1 MESIDISYWLA
12 SRGGNQNHERSDRT
26 QQALRSSTHKI
37 LLADQMPDLILEND
51 FWEFSVATYSAPG
64 VADECIALQDRFG
77 VDVNIVLF
85 SAWLGWSRK
94 VRLMPQDVETI
105 DSIVA
110 SWREGV
116 VKPLRAARR
125 SIAAN
130 SQYAFGELRTQIK
143 CIELEAER
151 IEQAMLF
158 AYAKRQ
164 WSYDEDAQLATLI
177 RSNLEA
183 VLNIVG
189 YCPAI
194 CEELPFTHL
203 YEAILALRVAGA
215 TP

>member
-12 SRGGNQNHERSDRT
+12 TRGRNQNRECSDRPL
-26 QQALRSSTHKI
+26 QALRSSAHEI
-37 LLADQMPDLILEND
+37 FLADQMSDLILEND

-64 VADECIALQDRFG
+64 VADECIALQDRYG

-85 SAWLGWSRK
+85 SAWLGRSRK
-94 VRLMPQDVETI
+94 VRLMPQDVEAI

-125 SIAAN
+125 SIAAD
-130 SQYAFGELRTQIK
+130 SQYAFGELRTHIK

-158 AYAKRQ
+158 AYTKRQ
-164 WSYDEDAQLATLI
+164 WSYDEDAQLAILI

-189 YCPAI
+189 CRPGKY
-194 CEELPFTHL
+194 EELPFTHL
-203 YEAILALRVAGA
+203 YDAVLALRVAGA